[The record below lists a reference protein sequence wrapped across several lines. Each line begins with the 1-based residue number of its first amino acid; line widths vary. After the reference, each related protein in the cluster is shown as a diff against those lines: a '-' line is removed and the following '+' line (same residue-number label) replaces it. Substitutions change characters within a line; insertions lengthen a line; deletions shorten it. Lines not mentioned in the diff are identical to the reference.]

1 MILTPDILKERAFQT
16 VVKEYLTTVNGY
28 LEGSNQDYN
37 RQYAFDETQLFLF
50 LEETQEKSLS
60 RLKEI
65 YKGQY
70 KQKILFRLDNEL
82 KRRGMVDVLRN
93 GIKDYGVQLDLAYFK
108 PPTTL
113 NKELLELYSKNRLS
127 VTEELIHKEGER
139 IDLVIFLNGL
149 PVLAFELKNEFTGQD
164 VEDAKQQ
171 WMNDRSGKDTLFRF
185 KQRVIACFAIDTNE
199 AFMTTKLNGTKTF
212 FLPFNKGYSGGKGN
226 PPVTGKLK
234 THYVWEDVLT
244 RENLLEI
251 LDKFVYL
258 IVDEDED
265 DNGKIKIKETLI
277 FPRYHQRDAV
287 KKVLTHAK
295 AFGSGQSY
303 LIQHSAGSGKTNSI
317 SWLSH
322 RLATLHNDENESVFE
337 GVIVVTDRKVLDK
350 QLQKAVYQLEHKAGM
365 VAKIEEDS
373 SQLAESLNKGT
384 KIIITT
390 IQKFPFILDKLGTL
404 KNKNFAII
412 IDEAHSSTSGKN
424 MAALTT
430 SLTLEEAQK
439 QDEEA
444 EANQTDAEEK
454 ILDEITR
461 VGKQPNISFFAF
473 TATPKGSTLKMFGT
487 VDDEGKP
494 HPFHLYSMKQAIQ
507 EGFILDVLKN
517 YVTYGTYYRV
527 AKKIEDDPE
536 FESAKA
542 TKAISRF
549 VSLHPHNIEQ
559 KTEIIIEH
567 YRKITSKKLNG
578 QAKAMVVTASRLH
591 AVRYK
596 LAFDAYIKK
605 KGYKDMKALVAFS
618 GTVKDSGDEY
628 TEPGMNKFPE
638 KQLPKKFDSDE
649 YQVLLVAEKYQT
661 GFDQPKLH
669 TMFVDKKLTGLKAV
683 QTLSRLN
690 RTHPDKEDTFIL
702 DFVNDPDDIR
712 KSFEPY
718 YEDTVLKGD
727 VEPNELYSIQQEID
741 NYMILMDDE
750 VDKFVEII
758 YKEKKTKRDT
768 ELSNNYIDSA
778 VDRYKRLS
786 DEEQRDFVSKAKK
799 FNSVYMFVLQITPFK
814 DVELHKLFVYL
825 RYLLKKI
832 SIKGS
837 PPVNLEDKIV
847 LEYYSLKKKK
857 GDTNI
862 TLGEDEEDYFVEIN
876 VSGGKGNEEPPTD
889 PLTAILERLN
899 SKNGTEFGE
908 HEKLN
913 IQQIIETAKEDQTLR
928 TQAQN
933 NSLDDFILGFRKRF
947 MDYVVEGFEK
957 NQGFF
962 GKILE
967 DDLFRDQLEGYMGE
981 HVYELLKASGFDE
994 VNKNQ

>member
-1 MILTPDILKERAFQT
+1 MITPDMLKERAFQT
-16 VVKEYLTTVNGY
+16 VIKEYLTTINGY
-28 LEGSNQDYN
+28 FEGTNEDYN
-37 RQYAFDETQLFLF
+37 RQYAIDEKQLFLF
-50 LEETQEKSLS
+50 LEDTQEKSLLK
-60 RLKEI
+60 LKEI

-70 KQKILFRLDNEL
+70 KQKILFRLDHEL
-82 KRRGMVDVLRN
+82 KRRGMIDVLRK
-93 GIKDYGVQLDLAYFK
+93 GIKDYGVQLDFAYFK

-113 NKELLELYSKNRLS
+113 NEDLNKLYTKNRLS
-127 VTEELIHKEGER
+127 VTEELVHKEGER
-139 IDLVIFLNGL
+139 IDLVLFLNGL

-164 VEDAKQQ
+164 VDDAKHQ
-171 WMNDRSGKDTLFRF
+171 WMYDRSSKDTLFRF
-185 KQRVIACFAIDTNE
+185 KQRVIACFAVDTSV

-212 FLPFNKGYSGGKGN
+212 FLPFNKGNNGGKGN
-226 PPVTGKLK
+226 PIVEGKIK
-234 THYVWEDVLT
+234 THYIWEDVLS
-244 RENLLEI
+244 RESLLEI
-251 LDKFVYL
+251 LDKFVYVK
-258 IVDEDED
+258 VDEEED
-265 DNGKIKIKETLI
+265 DDGKIKTKETLI

-287 KKVLTHAK
+287 IKVLNHAK
-295 AFGSGQSY
+295 EAGPGHSY
-303 LIQHSAGSGKTNSI
+303 LIQHSAGSGKTNTI

-322 RLATLHNDENESVFE
+322 RLATLHNDQNNAVFN

-373 SQLAESLNKGT
+373 NQLAESLNKGT

-404 KNKNFAII
+404 KDKNYAIV

-439 QDEEA
+439 LDQEA
-444 EANQTDAEEK
+444 EDNEPDAEDK
-454 ILDEITR
+454 ILDEINR
-461 VGKQPNISFFAF
+461 IGKQGNISFFAF

-487 VDDEGKP
+487 EDSEGKP
-494 HPFHLYSMKQAIQ
+494 HPFHKYTMKQAIQ

-517 YVTYGTYYRV
+517 YITYKTYYKV
-527 AKKIEDDPE
+527 AKKIEEDPE

-559 KTEIIIEH
+559 KTEIIVEH
-567 YRKITSKKLNG
+567 FRKVTSKKING

-605 KGYKDMKALVAFS
+605 KGYTDLKALVAFS
-618 GTVKDSGDEY
+618 GKVKDKGEEY
-628 TEPGMNKFPE
+628 SEPGMNGISE
-638 KQLPKKFDSDE
+638 KKLPSAFDSDD

-669 TMFVDKKLTGLKAV
+669 TMFVDKKLSGLKAV

-690 RTHPDKEDTFIL
+690 RIYEGKEDIFIL
-702 DFVNDPDDIR
+702 DFVNDPEDIR
-712 KSFEPY
+712 KAFEPY

-741 NYMILMDDE
+741 EYMILREDE
-750 VDKFVEII
+750 IDKFVAII
-758 YKEKKTKRDT
+758 YKNRQTKRDT
-768 ELSNNYIDSA
+768 ELSNSYIDPAKS
-778 VDRYKRLS
+778 RYDDL
-786 DEEQRDFVSKAKK
+786 EEEEKRDFVSKAKK
-799 FNSVYMFVLQITPFK
+799 FNSIYMFVLQITPFK
-814 DVELHKLFVYL
+814 DVDLHKLFVYL

-832 SIKGS
+832 SLKPGTK
-837 PPVNLEDKIV
+837 VNLEDKVV
-847 LEYYSLKKKK
+847 LEYYSLKKQKE
-857 GDTNI
+857 GSI
-862 TLGEDEEDYFVEIN
+862 ILGEDEEEYTVTLNIN
-876 VSGGKGNEEPPTD
+876 GGKSNEDPPKD
-889 PLTAILERLN
+889 PLTIIIEKLN
-899 SKNGTEFGE
+899 SKHGTDFGD

-913 IQQIIETAKEDQTLR
+913 IQQIIDVATNDVSLK

-933 NSLDDFILGFRKRF
+933 NPYDDFILGFRRKF
-947 MDYVVEGFEK
+947 KDYVVEGYDKDQDFYDK
-957 NQGFF
+957 V
-962 GKILE
+962 LE
-967 DDLFRDQLEGYMGE
+967 DDIFRGQLEGFIAE
-981 HVYELLKASGFDE
+981 HIYELLNHKHPE
-994 VNKNQ
+994 

>member
-1 MILTPDILKERAFQT
+1 MMFVTPNMLKERAFQT

-28 LEGSNQDYN
+28 FEGTNDDYN
-37 RQYAFDETQLFLF
+37 GQYAIDEKQLFLF
-50 LEETQEKSLS
+50 LEDTQEKSLS
-60 RLKEI
+60 KLKEI

-70 KQKILFRLDNEL
+70 KQKILFRLDHEL
-82 KRRGMVDVLRN
+82 KRRGMIDVLRK
-93 GIKDYGVQLDLAYFK
+93 GIKDYGVQLDFSYFK

-113 NKELLELYSKNRLS
+113 NEDLNELYTKNRLS

-139 IDLVIFLNGL
+139 IDLVLFLNGL

-164 VEDAKQQ
+164 VDDAKHQ
-171 WMNDRSGKDTLFRF
+171 WMYDRSGKDTLFRF
-185 KQRVIACFAIDTNE
+185 KQRVIACFAVDTSV

-212 FLPFNKGYSGGKGN
+212 FLPFNKGNNGGKGN
-226 PPVTGKLK
+226 PVVEGKIK
-234 THYVWEDVLT
+234 THYIWEDVLS
-244 RENLLEI
+244 RESLLEI
-251 LDKFVYL
+251 LDKFVYVK
-258 IVDEDED
+258 VDEEED
-265 DNGKIKIKETLI
+265 DDGKIKTKETLI

-287 KKVLTHAK
+287 MKVLNHAK
-295 AFGSGQSY
+295 AAGPDYSY
-303 LIQHSAGSGKTNSI
+303 LIQHSAGSGKTNTI

-322 RLATLHNDENESVFE
+322 RLATLHNDQNNAVFN

-373 SQLAESLNKGT
+373 NQLAESLNKGT

-404 KNKNFAII
+404 KDKNYAIV

-439 QDEEA
+439 LDQEA
-444 EANQTDAEEK
+444 EDNEPDAEDK
-454 ILDEITR
+454 ILDEINR
-461 VGKQPNISFFAF
+461 IGKQGNISFFAF

-487 VDDEGKP
+487 EDSEGKP
-494 HPFHLYSMKQAIQ
+494 QPFHKYTMKQAIQ

-517 YVTYGTYYRV
+517 YVTYKTYYRV
-527 AKKIEDDPE
+527 AKKIEEDPE

-542 TKAISRF
+542 TKALSRF

-559 KTEIIIEH
+559 KTEIIVEH
-567 YRKITSKKLNG
+567 FRKVTSKKING

-605 KGYKDMKALVAFS
+605 KGYKDLKALVAFS
-618 GTVKDSGDEY
+618 GKVKDKGEEY
-628 TEPGMNKFPE
+628 SEPGMNGISE
-638 KQLPKKFDSDE
+638 KKLPSAFDSDD

-669 TMFVDKKLTGLKAV
+669 TMFVDKKLSGLKAV

-690 RTHPDKEDTFIL
+690 RTYEGKEDTFIL
-702 DFVNDPDDIR
+702 DFVNDPEDIR
-712 KSFEPY
+712 KAFEPY

-741 NYMILMDDE
+741 EYMILRE
-750 VDKFVEII
+750 EEIDKFVAII
-758 YKEKKTKRDT
+758 YKNRQTKRDT
-768 ELSNNYIDSA
+768 ELSNSYIDPAKS
-778 VDRYKRLS
+778 RYDDL
-786 DEEQRDFVSKAKK
+786 EEEEKRDFVSKAKK
-799 FNSVYMFVLQITPFK
+799 FNSIYMFVLQITPFK
-814 DVELHKLFVYL
+814 DVDLHKLFVYL

-832 SIKGS
+832 SLKPGTK
-837 PPVNLEDKIV
+837 VNLEDKVV
-847 LEYYSLKKKK
+847 LEYYSLKKQKE
-857 GDTNI
+857 GSI
-862 TLGEDEEDYFVEIN
+862 ILGEDEEEYTVTLDIN
-876 VSGGKGNEEPPTD
+876 GGKSNEDPPKD
-889 PLTAILERLN
+889 PLTIIIEKLN
-899 SKNGTEFGE
+899 SKNGTDFGD
-908 HEKLN
+908 HEQLN
-913 IQQIIETAKEDQTLR
+913 IQQIIDVATNDGSLK

-933 NSLDDFILGFRKRF
+933 NPYDDFILGFRRKF
-947 MDYVVEGFEK
+947 KDYVVEGYDKDQDFYDK
-957 NQGFF
+957 V
-962 GKILE
+962 LE
-967 DDLFRDQLEGYMGE
+967 DDIFRSQLEGYIAE
-981 HVYELLKASGFDE
+981 HIYGIL
-994 VNKNQ
+994 NQTNPE

>member
-1 MILTPDILKERAFQT
+1 MILTPGILKERAFQT
-16 VVKEYLTTVNGY
+16 VVKEYLTTVNRY
-28 LEGSNQDYN
+28 LEGTNSDYN
-37 RQYAFDETQLFLF
+37 HQYALDEKQLFLF
-50 LEETQEKSLS
+50 LEETQENSLS
-60 RLKEI
+60 KLKEI
-65 YKGQY
+65 YKDQY
-70 KQKILFRLDNEL
+70 RQKILFRLDSEL
-82 KRRGMVDVLRN
+82 KRRGMVDVLRK
-93 GIKDYGVQLDLAYFK
+93 GIKDYGVQLNLSYFK

-113 NKELLELYSKNRLS
+113 NKDLMKLYEKNRIS
-127 VTEELIHKEGER
+127 VTEELVHKEGER

-149 PVLAFELKNEFTGQD
+149 PVLAFELKNEFTGQN

-171 WMNDRSGKDTLFRF
+171 WMRDRSGKDTLFRF
-185 KQRVIACFAIDTNE
+185 KQRVIACFAMDTNE
-199 AFMTTKLNGTKTF
+199 AFMTTNLNGTKTF
-212 FLPFNKGYSGGKGN
+212 FLPFNKGHNGGKGN
-226 PPVTGKLK
+226 PSVEGKLK
-234 THYVWEDVLT
+234 THYVWEDVLS
-244 RENLLEI
+244 RDSLLEI
-251 LDKFVYL
+251 LDKYVYL
-258 IVDEDED
+258 KVDEIEDED
-265 DNGKIKIKETLI
+265 GNIKTKETLI

-287 KKVLTHAK
+287 RKVLSHAR
-295 AFGSGQSY
+295 AFGAGQSY

-322 RLATLHNDENESVFE
+322 RLATIHNDENQSVFD
-337 GVIVVTDRKVLDK
+337 GVIVITDRKVLDK

-373 SQLAESLNKGT
+373 NQLAESLNKGT

-390 IQKFPFILDKLGTL
+390 IQKFPYIIDKLGTL
-404 KNKNFAII
+404 KDKNYAII

-430 SLTLEEAQK
+430 SLSLEEAQK
-439 QDEEA
+439 MDEER
-444 EANQTDAEEK
+444 EANEVDAEDK

-461 VGKQPNISFFAF
+461 IGKQKNISFFAF

-487 VDDEGKP
+487 EDADGKP
-494 HPFHLYSMKQAIQ
+494 QPFHLYSMKQAIQ

-517 YVTYGTYYRV
+517 YVTYKTYFKV
-527 AKKIEDDPE
+527 AKKIEEDPE

-559 KTEIIIEH
+559 KTEIMIEH
-567 YRKITSKKLNG
+567 FRKITSKKLGG

-596 LAFDAYIKK
+596 LAFDTYIKE

-618 GTVKDSGDEY
+618 GKVKDSGNEYDEKD
-628 TEPGMNKFPE
+628 MNGFSE

-669 TMFVDKKLTGLKAV
+669 TMFVDKKLSGLKAV

-690 RTHPDKEDTFIL
+690 RTYPSKEDTFIL

-712 KSFEPY
+712 EAFEPY
-718 YEDTVLKGD
+718 YEETLLKGD
-727 VEPNELYSIQQEID
+727 VEPNELYSVQQELE
-741 NYMILMDDE
+741 NYLILREDE
-750 VDKFVEII
+750 VQKFIEII
-758 YKEKKTKRDT
+758 YKERKTKRDT
-768 ELSNNYIDSA
+768 ELLNNYIDPA

-786 DEEQRDFVSKAKK
+786 DLEQRDFVSKARK
-799 FNSVYMFVLQITPFK
+799 FNSIYMFVLQITPFK
-814 DVELHKLFVYL
+814 DVDLHKLFVYI

-832 SIKGS
+832 SVKGN
-837 PPVNLEDKIV
+837 PPISLEDKVV

-857 GDTNI
+857 EGSISLGDDEGDHPVTINI
-862 TLGEDEEDYFVEIN
+862 
-876 VSGGKGNEEPPTD
+876 SGGKGNEEPPKD

-913 IQQIIETAKEDQTLR
+913 IQQIVDIAAQDETLR
-928 TQAQN
+928 SQAQN
-933 NSLDDFILGFRKRF
+933 NPYDDFILGFKKRF
-947 MDYVVEGFEK
+947 MDYVVEGYDK

-962 GKILE
+962 GKVLE
-967 DDLFRDQLEGYMGE
+967 DDLFKEQLEEYMGE
-981 HVYELLKASGFDE
+981 HVYQLLNSNKADTDPDQL
-994 VNKNQ
+994 N

>member
-1 MILTPDILKERAFQT
+1 MLKERAFQT
-16 VVKEYLTTVNGY
+16 VVKEYLTTVHSY
-28 LEGSNQDYN
+28 IEGKNQDYN
-37 RQYAFDETQLFLF
+37 RQYALDESQLFLF
-50 LEETQEKSLS
+50 FEDTQAESLEK
-60 RLKEI
+60 LKEI

-93 GIKDYGVQLDLAYFK
+93 GIKDYGVQLHLAYFQ

-113 NKELLELYSKNRLS
+113 NQDLIALYNKNRLS
-127 VTEELIHKEGER
+127 VTEELVHKDGER
-139 IDLVIFLNGL
+139 IDLVLFLNGL
-149 PVLAFELKNEFTGQD
+149 PVLAFELKNEFTGQN
-164 VEDAKQQ
+164 VQDAKHQ
-171 WMNDRSGKDTLFRF
+171 WMYERSGKDNLFRF
-185 KQRVIACFAIDTNE
+185 KQRVIACFAMDTNE
-199 AFMTTKLNGTKTF
+199 VYMTTKLNGAKTF
-212 FLPFNKGYSGGKGN
+212 FLPFNKGYNNGKGN
-226 PPVTGKLK
+226 PSIEGKLK
-234 THYVWEDVLT
+234 THYMWEDVLS
-244 RENLLEI
+244 RDGLLEI

-258 IVDEDED
+258 KVDEEED
-265 DNGKIKIKETLI
+265 DEGNIKIKETLI

-287 KKVLTHAK
+287 KEVLAHAK
-295 AFGSGQSY
+295 TFGSGQSY

-322 RLATLHNDENESVFE
+322 RLATLHNDDNQSVFD

-373 SQLAESLNKGT
+373 TQLAESLNKGT

-390 IQKFPFILDKLGTL
+390 IQKFPYIIDKLGTL
-404 KNKNFAII
+404 KDKNYAII

-439 QDEEA
+439 LDEEA
-444 EANQTDAEEK
+444 EANETDAEEK
-454 ILDEITR
+454 IIAEITR
-461 VGKQPNISFFAF
+461 VGKQQNISFFAF

-487 VDDEGKP
+487 EDAEGKP
-494 HPFHLYSMKQAIQ
+494 HPFHIYSMKQAIQ
-507 EGFILDVLKN
+507 EGFILDVLRN
-517 YVTYGTYYRV
+517 YVTYKTYFRI
-527 AKKIEDDPE
+527 AKKIEEDPE

-559 KTEIIIEH
+559 KTEIMIEH
-567 YRKITSKKLNG
+567 FRNVTRKKLNG

-596 LAFDAYIKK
+596 LAFDAYIKE
-605 KGYKDMKALVAFS
+605 KGYVDMKALVAFS
-618 GTVKDSGDEY
+618 GKVKDSGDEY
-628 TEPGMNKFPE
+628 AENEMNGFPE

-690 RTHPDKEDTFIL
+690 RTYPGKEDTFIL
-702 DFVNDPDDIR
+702 DFVNDPEDIR

-718 YEDTVLKGD
+718 YEDTVLEGD
-727 VEPNELYSIQQEID
+727 IDPNELYSIQQELE
-741 NYMILMDDE
+741 NYMILREEEME
-750 VDKFVEII
+750 KFVAII
-758 YKEKKTKRDT
+758 YKEKPTKRDT
-768 ELSNNYIDSA
+768 ELSNSYIDSA
-778 VDRYKRLS
+778 IQRYLDLS
-786 DEEQRDFVSKAKK
+786 EEEQRDFISKARK
-799 FNSVYMFVLQITPFK
+799 FNSIYMFVLQITPFQ
-814 DVELHKLFVYL
+814 DIELHKLFIYL
-825 RYLLKKI
+825 RYFLKKVAL
-832 SIKGS
+832 KPGNK
-837 PPVNLEDKIV
+837 VDLEDKVV
-847 LEYYSLKKKK
+847 LEYYSIKKKNE
-857 GDTNI
+857 GNI
-862 TLGEDEEDYFVEIN
+862 SLGEDNEDYTVSIS
-876 VSGGKGNEEPPTD
+876 VSGGRANEEQPQD
-889 PLTAILERLN
+889 PLTVILERLN
-899 SKNGTEFGE
+899 TKNGTEFGE
-908 HEKLN
+908 HERLN
-913 IQQIIETAKEDQTLR
+913 IQQIVDIAREDETLR

-933 NSLDDFILGFRKRF
+933 NPYDDFILGFRKRF

-962 GKILE
+962 GKVLE
-967 DDLFRDQLEGYMGE
+967 DDLFRTQLEEYMGE
-981 HVYELLKASGFDE
+981 HVYGLL
-994 VNKNQ
+994 NKEQ

>member
-1 MILTPDILKERAFQT
+1 VIVTPNALRERAFQT

-28 LEGSNQDYN
+28 IEAKNQDYN
-37 RQYAFDETQLFLF
+37 RQYAVDATQLFLF
-50 LEETQEKSLS
+50 LEDTQEKSLE

-93 GIKDYGVQLDLAYFK
+93 GIKDYGVQLNFSYFK

-113 NKELLELYSKNRLS
+113 NQDLFHLYSKNRLS
-127 VTEELIHKEGER
+127 VIEELVHKEGER
-139 IDLVIFLNGL
+139 IDLVLFLNGL
-149 PVLAFELKNEFTGQD
+149 PVLAFELKNEFTGQN
-164 VEDAKQQ
+164 VQDAKYQ
-171 WMNDRSGKDTLFRF
+171 WMHDRSSKDTLFRF
-185 KQRVIACFAIDTNE
+185 KQRVIACFAMDTNE
-199 AFMTTKLNGTKTF
+199 AYMTTKLNGTSTF
-212 FLPFNKGYSGGKGN
+212 FLPFNKGNNGGKGN
-226 PPVTGKLK
+226 PQVEGKLK
-234 THYVWEDVLT
+234 THYVWEDVLS
-244 RENLLEI
+244 RDSLLEI

-258 IVDEDED
+258 IVDEEED
-265 DNGKIKIKETLI
+265 DEGNIKTKETLI

-295 AFGSGQSY
+295 TFGSGQSY

-322 RLATLHNDENESVFE
+322 RLATLHSDDNQSVFD

-350 QLQKAVYQLEHKAGM
+350 QLQKAIYQLEHKAGM
-365 VAKIEEDS
+365 VVKIEEDS
-373 SQLAESLNKGT
+373 NQLADSLNKGI

-390 IQKFPFILDKLGTL
+390 IQKFPYILDKLETL
-404 KNKNFAII
+404 KHKNYAII

-439 QDEEA
+439 LDEEA
-444 EANQTDAEEK
+444 EAKETDTDEK
-454 ILDEITR
+454 ILAEITR
-461 VGKQPNISFFAF
+461 VGKQPNVSFFAF

-487 VDDEGKP
+487 EDAKGESQ
-494 HPFHLYSMKQAIQ
+494 PFHLYSMKQAIQ
-507 EGFILDVLKN
+507 ERFILDVLNN
-517 YVTYGTYYRV
+517 YVTYKTYFRV
-527 AKKIEDDPE
+527 AKKIEEDPE
-536 FESAKA
+536 FEAAKA

-567 YRKITSKKLNG
+567 FRKITRKKLNG

-618 GTVKDSGDEY
+618 GKVKDNGNEFV
-628 TEPGMNKFPE
+628 EHEMNGFAE
-638 KQLPKKFDSDE
+638 KQLPKKFNSDE

-690 RTHPDKEDTFIL
+690 RTYPGKEDTFIL
-702 DFVNDPDDIR
+702 DFVNDPEEIR

-718 YEDTVLKGD
+718 YEDTVLEGD
-727 VEPNELYSIQQEID
+727 IDPNELYSIQQELE
-741 NYMILMDDE
+741 YYLILRDDE
-750 VDKFVEII
+750 MKKFIEII
-758 YKEKKTKRDT
+758 YKEKQTKRDT
-768 ELSNNYIDSA
+768 ELSNNYIDA
-778 VDRYKRLS
+778 AIERYKKLT
-786 DEEQRDFVSKAKK
+786 DEEQRDFVSKARK
-799 FNSVYMFVLQITPFK
+799 FNSIYMLVLQITPFQ

-825 RYLLKKI
+825 RYFLKKVAL
-832 SIKGS
+832 KPGNK
-837 PPVNLEDKIV
+837 VDLEDKVV
-847 LEYYSLKKKK
+847 LEYYSVKKKSEE
-857 GDTNI
+857 NI
-862 TLGEDEEDYFVEIN
+862 SLGEDEEEYTVSIS
-876 VSGGKGNEEPPTD
+876 VSGGRANEDPPKD

-908 HEKLN
+908 HEKLS
-913 IQQIIETAKEDQTLR
+913 IQQIIETAKMDATLQ

-933 NSLDDFILGFRKRF
+933 NPLDDFVLGFRKRF
-947 MDYVVEGFEK
+947 MDYVIDGYEK

-962 GKILE
+962 GKVLE
-967 DDLFRDQLEGYMGE
+967 DDLFRLQLEEYMGE
-981 HVYELLKASGFDE
+981 HVYNVLTDASSR
-994 VNKNQ
+994 

>member
-1 MILTPDILKERAFQT
+1 MIFTPDILKERAFQT

-28 LEGSNQDYN
+28 IEGKNDDYN
-37 RQYAFDETQLFLF
+37 LQYAVDETQLFLF
-50 LEETQEKSLS
+50 LEETQEQSLS
-60 RLKEI
+60 RLKDI

-82 KRRGMVDVLRN
+82 KRRGTVDVLRK
-93 GIKDYGVQLDLAYFK
+93 GIKDYGVQLNFAYFK
-108 PPTTL
+108 PPTTF
-113 NKELLELYSKNRLS
+113 NQELTALYGMNRLS
-127 VTEELIHKEGER
+127 VTEELVHKEGER
-139 IDLVIFLNGL
+139 IDLVLFLNGL
-149 PVLAFELKNEFTGQD
+149 PVLAIELKNEFTGQD
-164 VEDAKQQ
+164 VSDAIHQ
-171 WMNDRSGKDTLFRF
+171 WKYDRSGKDLLFRF
-185 KQRVIACFAIDTNE
+185 KQRVIACFAMDTNE
-199 AFMTTKLNGTKTF
+199 AYMTTKLNGTKTF
-212 FLPFNKGYSGGKGN
+212 FLPFNKGYKGGKGN
-226 PPVTGKLK
+226 PSVEGKLS
-234 THYVWEDVLT
+234 THYVWEDVLS
-244 RENLLEI
+244 RDGLLEI

-258 IVDEDED
+258 KVDEEED
-265 DNGKIKIKETLI
+265 DEGNIKTKETLI

-287 KKVLTHAK
+287 KKVLNHAS
-295 AFGSGQSY
+295 AFGAGQSY

-322 RLATLHNDENESVFE
+322 RLATLHNDQDQSVFD

-365 VAKIEEDS
+365 VQKIEEDS

-404 KNKNFAII
+404 KTKNYAII

-430 SLTLEEAQK
+430 SLSLEEAQK
-439 QDEEA
+439 LDEET
-444 EANQTDAEEK
+444 EANEMDTEDK
-454 ILDEITR
+454 IIEDLNRI
-461 VGKQPNISFFAF
+461 GKQANISFFAF

-487 VDDEGKP
+487 EDNDGKP
-494 HPFHLYSMKQAIQ
+494 RPFHLYSMKQAIQ
-507 EGFILDVLKN
+507 ERFILDVLKN
-517 YVTYGTYYRV
+517 YVTYKLYYRV

-549 VSLHPHNIEQ
+549 VSLHPHNIDQ

-567 YRKITSKKLNG
+567 FRKVTSKKLNG

-605 KGYKDMKALVAFS
+605 KGYTNMKALVAFS
-618 GTVKDSGDEY
+618 GKVKDNGNEY
-628 TEPGMNKFPE
+628 AETEMNGFTE

-669 TMFVDKKLTGLKAV
+669 TMFVDKKLSGLKAV

-690 RTHPDKEDTFIL
+690 RTYQGKEDTFIL
-702 DFVNDPDDIR
+702 DFVNEPEDIR
-712 KSFEPY
+712 KAFEPY
-718 YEDTVLKGD
+718 YEDTVLDGD
-727 VEPNELYSIQQEID
+727 IEPNELYTIQEELEAYFILREEEI
-741 NYMILMDDE
+741 N
-750 VDKFVEII
+750 KFVAII
-758 YKEKKTKRDT
+758 YKDRQTKRDT
-768 ELSNNYIDSA
+768 ELSNNYIDTA
-778 VDRYKRLS
+778 KKRYDELTE
-786 DEEQRDFVSKAKK
+786 EEQRDFVSKAKK
-799 FNSVYMFVLQITPFK
+799 FNSIYMFVLQITPFK
-814 DVELHKLFVYL
+814 DVDLHKLFVYL

-832 SIKGS
+832 ALKPGTK
-837 PPVNLEDKIV
+837 VNLEDKVV
-847 LEYYSLKKKK
+847 LEYYSLKKK
-857 GDTNI
+857 GQENI
-862 TLGEDEEDYFVEIN
+862 TLGEDDGDYSVSIDI
-876 VSGGKGNEEPPTD
+876 SGGKGNDEPPKD
-889 PLTAILERLN
+889 PLTIILERLN
-899 SKNGTEFGE
+899 SKNGTEFGD

-913 IQQIIETAKEDQTLR
+913 IQQIVDIASGDETLR

-933 NSLDDFILGFRKRF
+933 NTYEDFILGFRKRF
-947 MDYVVEGFEK
+947 MDYVVEGYDK

-962 GKILE
+962 GKVLE
-967 DDLFRDQLEGYMGE
+967 DDFFRDQLEGHIGE
-981 HVYELLKASGFDE
+981 YIYEVLKQA
-994 VNKNQ
+994 NPH

>member
-1 MILTPDILKERAFQT
+1 MFVTPDMLKERAFQT
-16 VVKEYLTTVNGY
+16 VVKEYLTTENGY
-28 LEGSNQDYN
+28 FEGTNQDYN
-37 RQYAFDETQLFLF
+37 RQYAVDETQLFLF
-50 LEETQEKSLS
+50 LEETQEKSLMK
-60 RLKEI
+60 LKEI
-65 YKGQY
+65 YKGQF

-82 KRRGMVDVLRN
+82 KKRGMIDVLRK
-93 GIKDYGVQLDLAYFK
+93 GVKDYGVQLNFAYFK
-108 PPTTL
+108 PPTTFNQEL
-113 NKELLELYSKNRLS
+113 NELFTKNRLS
-127 VTEELIHKEGER
+127 VTEELVHKDGER
-139 IDLVIFLNGL
+139 IDLVLFLNGL

-164 VEDAKQQ
+164 VNDAKHQ
-171 WMNDRSGKDTLFRF
+171 WMYDRSGKDTLFRF
-185 KQRVIACFAIDTNE
+185 KQRVIACFAMDTNE
-199 AFMTTKLNGTKTF
+199 AYMTTKLNGTKTF
-212 FLPFNKGYSGGKGN
+212 FLPFNKGNNGGKGN
-226 PPVTGKLK
+226 PTVEGKLK
-234 THYVWEDVLT
+234 TYYVWEDVLS
-244 RENLLEI
+244 RDSFLEI
-251 LDKFVYL
+251 FDKFVYL
-258 IVDEDED
+258 KVDEEED
-265 DNGKIKIKETLI
+265 DEGNIKNKETLI
-277 FPRYHQRDAV
+277 FPRNHQRDAV
-287 KKVLTHAK
+287 QKVLNHAK

-322 RLATLHNDENESVFE
+322 RLATLHNDQNNSVFD

-390 IQKFPFILDKLGTL
+390 IQKFPYILDKLGTL
-404 KNKNFAII
+404 KNKNYAII

-424 MAALTT
+424 MAALTS

-439 QDEEA
+439 LDEEA
-444 EANQTDAEEK
+444 EANEKDAEDK
-454 ILDEITR
+454 ILDEINR
-461 VGKQPNISFFAF
+461 IGKQANISLFAF

-487 VDDEGKP
+487 EDAEGKP
-494 HPFHLYSMKQAIQ
+494 QPFHSYSMKQAIQ

-517 YVTYGTYYRV
+517 YVTYKSYYKV

-549 VSLHPHNIEQ
+549 VSLHPHNIDQ

-567 YRKITSKKLNG
+567 FRKITSKKCNG
-578 QAKAMVVTASRLH
+578 QAKAMVVAASRLH

-618 GTVKDSGDEY
+618 GKVKDESEEY
-628 TEPGMNKFPE
+628 SETEMNGFSE

-669 TMFVDKKLTGLKAV
+669 TMFVDKKLSGLKAV

-690 RTHPDKEDTFIL
+690 RTYDGKEDTFIL
-702 DFVNDPDDIR
+702 DFVNDPEDIR
-712 KSFEPY
+712 KAFEPY

-727 VEPNELYSIQQEID
+727 VDPNELYSIQQELE
-741 NYMILMDDE
+741 NYMILREDE
-750 VDKFVEII
+750 INKFVGII
-758 YKEKKTKRDT
+758 YKEKQTKRDT
-768 ELSNNYIDSA
+768 ELSNNCIDSA
-778 VDRYKRLS
+778 KSRYDDLTE
-786 DEEQRDFVSKAKK
+786 EEQRDFVSKAKK
-799 FNSVYMFVLQITPFK
+799 FNSIYMFVLQITPFK
-814 DVELHKLFVYL
+814 DVDLHKLFVYL

-832 SIKGS
+832 SLKPGTT
-837 PPVNLEDKIV
+837 VNLEDKVV

-857 GDTNI
+857 EGSI
-862 TLGEDEEDYFVEIN
+862 ILGEDGEDYTVSLNI
-876 VSGGKGNEEPPTD
+876 SGGNANEDPPTD
-889 PLTAILERLN
+889 PLTLILERLN
-899 SKNGTEFGE
+899 MKNGTEFGE

-913 IQQIIETAKEDQTLR
+913 IQQIVDIATNDTTLK

-933 NSLDDFILGFRKRF
+933 NPFDDFILGFRRSF
-947 MDYVVEGFEK
+947 MNYVVEGYDK

-962 GKILE
+962 GKVLE
-967 DDLFRDQLEGYMGE
+967 DDIFRDQLEGYIGE
-981 HVYELLKASGFDE
+981 HIYEVLKEADS
-994 VNKNQ
+994 Q

>member
-28 LEGSNQDYN
+28 FEGTNQDYN
-37 RQYAFDETQLFLF
+37 RQYAVDETQLFLF
-50 LEETQEKSLS
+50 LEETQEKSLAK
-60 RLKEI
+60 LKEI

-82 KRRGMVDVLRN
+82 KRRGMVDILRK
-93 GIKDYGVQLDLAYFK
+93 GIKDYGVQLNLAYFK

-113 NKELLELYSKNRLS
+113 NKDLIALFDKNRLS
-127 VTEELIHKEGER
+127 VTEELVHKEDER
-139 IDLVIFLNGL
+139 IDLVLFLNGL

-164 VEDAKQQ
+164 IEDAKHQ
-171 WMNDRSGKDTLFRF
+171 WMHDRSGKDTLFRF

-212 FLPFNKGYSGGKGN
+212 FLPFNKGYNGGKGN
-226 PPVTGKLK
+226 PSVEGKLK
-234 THYVWEDVLT
+234 THYVWEDVLS
-244 RENLLEI
+244 RDILLEI

-258 IVDEDED
+258 KVDEEED
-265 DNGKIKIKETLI
+265 DEGNIKTKETLI

-287 KKVLTHAK
+287 KKVLSHAK
-295 AFGSGQSY
+295 TFGPGQSY

-322 RLATLHNDENESVFE
+322 RLATLHNDNNDSVFE

-365 VAKIEEDS
+365 VTKIEEDS

-390 IQKFPFILDKLGTL
+390 IQKFPYILDKLGTL

-439 QDEEA
+439 LDEEA
-444 EANQTDAEEK
+444 EANETNPEEK

-487 VDDEGKP
+487 EDAEGKP

-507 EGFILDVLKN
+507 ERFILDVLKN
-517 YVTYGTYYRV
+517 YVTYKTYFRV
-527 AKKIEDDPE
+527 AKKIEEDPE

-542 TKAISRF
+542 TKAISQY
-549 VSLHPHNIEQ
+549 VSLHPHNIDQ
-559 KTEIIIEH
+559 KIEIIIEH
-567 YRKITSKKLNG
+567 FRKITRKKLNG

-596 LAFDAYIKK
+596 LAFDVYIKR

-618 GTVKDSGDEY
+618 GKVKDQGNDFSES
-628 TEPGMNKFPE
+628 EMNGFTE

-669 TMFVDKKLTGLKAV
+669 TMFVDKKLSGLKAV

-702 DFVNDPDDIR
+702 DFVNEPEEIR

-718 YEDTVLKGD
+718 YEDTVLEGD
-727 VEPNELYSIQQEID
+727 IEPNELYSIQQELED
-741 NYMILMDDE
+741 YMILREDE
-750 VDKFVEII
+750 IEKFVEII
-758 YKEKKTKRDT
+758 YKDQQTKRDT
-768 ELSNNYIDSA
+768 ELSNNYIDA
-778 VDRYKRLS
+778 AKKRYNDLT
-786 DEEQRDFVSKAKK
+786 DEEQRDFISKARK
-799 FNSVYMFVLQITPFK
+799 FISIYMFILQITPFQ

-825 RYLLKKI
+825 RFLLKKI
-832 SIKGS
+832 SLKKKGKID
-837 PPVNLEDKIV
+837 LEDKVV
-847 LEYYSLKKKK
+847 LEYYSIKKK
-857 GDTNI
+857 GKSNI
-862 TLGEDEEDYFVEIN
+862 SLGEDDEEHIVSIDI
-876 VSGGKGNEEPPTD
+876 SGGKSNVDPPTD

-899 SKNGTEFGE
+899 SKNGTDFGE

-913 IQQIIETAKEDQTLR
+913 IQQIVDIAAEDETLR

-933 NSLDDFILGFRKRF
+933 NPYDDFILGFRKRF
-947 MDYVVEGFEK
+947 MDYVVDGYEK

-967 DDLFRDQLEGYMGE
+967 DDIFRDQIEDYIGE
-981 HVYELLKASGFDE
+981 HIYEVLKQENA
-994 VNKNQ
+994 

>member
-1 MILTPDILKERAFQT
+1 VIVTPDILKERAFQT
-16 VVKEYLTTVNGY
+16 VVKEYLTTVNGF
-28 LEGSNQDYN
+28 LEGTNQDYN
-37 RQYAFDETQLFLF
+37 RQYAVDETQLFLF
-50 LEETQEKSLS
+50 LEETQEISLAK
-60 RLKEI
+60 LKEI

-82 KRRGMVDVLRN
+82 KRRGMVDVLRK
-93 GIKDYGVQLDLAYFK
+93 GIKDYGVQLNFAYFK

-113 NKELLELYSKNRLS
+113 NKDLLALYDKNRLS
-127 VTEELIHKEGER
+127 VTEELVHKEGER

-149 PVLAFELKNEFTGQD
+149 PVLAFELKNEFTSQN

-171 WMNDRSGKDTLFRF
+171 WMHDRSGKDTLFRF
-185 KQRVIACFAIDTNE
+185 KQRVIACFAMDTNE
-199 AFMTTKLNGTKTF
+199 VFMTTKLNGTKTF
-212 FLPFNKGYSGGKGN
+212 FLPFNKGFNGGKGN
-226 PPVTGKLK
+226 PPTDGNMK
-234 THYVWEDVLT
+234 THYVWENVLS
-244 RENLLEI
+244 RESLLEI

-258 IVDEDED
+258 KVDEEED
-265 DNGKIKIKETLI
+265 DDGNIKTKETLI
-277 FPRYHQRDAV
+277 FPRYHQRDSV
-287 KKVLTHAK
+287 QKVLAHAK

-322 RLATLHNDENESVFE
+322 RLATLHNDQNNSVFE

-350 QLQKAVYQLEHKAGM
+350 QLQKAIYQLEHKAGM

-373 SQLAESLNKGT
+373 AQLAESLNKGT

-390 IQKFPFILDKLGTL
+390 IQKFPYILDKLGTL

-439 QDEEA
+439 LDEEA
-444 EANQTDAEEK
+444 EANETDAEEK

-487 VDDEGKP
+487 EDAEGRP
-494 HPFHLYSMKQAIQ
+494 RPFHLYSMKQAIQ
-507 EGFILDVLKN
+507 EGFILDILKN
-517 YVTYGTYYRV
+517 YVTYKAYYRV
-527 AKKIEDDPE
+527 AKKIEEDPE

-567 YRKITSKKLNG
+567 FRKITSKKLNG

-618 GTVKDSGDEY
+618 GTVKDKGDEFS
-628 TEPGMNKFPE
+628 ENEMNGFSE

-669 TMFVDKKLTGLKAV
+669 TMFVDKKLSGLKAV

-690 RTHPDKEDTFIL
+690 RTYPGKEDTFIL

-718 YEDTVLKGD
+718 YEDTILQGD
-727 VEPNELYSIQQEID
+727 VEPNELYSIQQELE
-741 NYMILMDDE
+741 NYMILRDDE
-750 VDKFVEII
+750 VNKFVEII
-758 YKEKKTKRDT
+758 YKDKKTKRDT

-778 VDRYKRLS
+778 VDRYKKLTE
-786 DEEQRDFVSKAKK
+786 EEQRDFVSKAKK
-799 FNSVYMFVLQITPFK
+799 FNSIYMFVLQITPFQ

-832 SIKGS
+832 TIKGN
-837 PPVNLEDKIV
+837 PPIDLEDKVV
-847 LEYYSLKKKK
+847 LEFYSLKKKNE
-857 GDTNI
+857 DNI
-862 TLGEDEEDYFVEIN
+862 SLGKDGEEHFVEIN
-876 VSGGKGNEEPPTD
+876 VGGGSGHKDPPID

-913 IQQIIETAKEDQTLR
+913 IQQIVDIAKEDETLR

-933 NSLDDFILGFRKRF
+933 NPYDDFILGFRKKF
-947 MDYVVEGFEK
+947 LEYVVTGFEK

-962 GKILE
+962 GKVLE
-967 DDLFRDQLEGYMGE
+967 DDIFRNQLEEYMGE
-981 HVYELLKASGFDE
+981 HVYDLLKATGTDQI
-994 VNKNQ
+994 N

>member
-28 LEGSNQDYN
+28 LEGTNQDYS
-37 RQYAFDETQLFLF
+37 RQYAFDETQLFAF
-50 LEETQEKSLS
+50 LEETQEKPLAK
-60 RLKEI
+60 LKEI

-70 KQKILFRLDNEL
+70 KQKILFRLDTEL
-82 KRRGMVDVLRN
+82 KRRGIVDVLRK
-93 GIKDYGVQLDLAYFK
+93 GIKDYGVQIDLAYFK

-113 NKELLELYSKNRLS
+113 NHDLIALYNKNRLS
-127 VTEELIHKEGER
+127 VTEELVHKEGER

-149 PVLAFELKNEFTGQD
+149 PVLAFELKNEFTGQNVD
-164 VEDAKQQ
+164 DAKYQ
-171 WMNDRSGKDTLFRF
+171 WMHERSGKDLLFRF
-185 KQRVIACFAIDTNE
+185 KQRVIACFAMDTNDV
-199 AFMTTKLNGTKTF
+199 FMATKLNGTKTF
-212 FLPFNKGYSGGKGN
+212 FLPFNKGFNGGKGN
-226 PPVTGKLK
+226 PSVEGKLK
-234 THYVWEDVLT
+234 THYVWEDVLS
-244 RENLLEI
+244 RDSILEI
-251 LDKFVYL
+251 LFKFVYL
-258 IVDEDED
+258 KVDEEED
-265 DNGKIKIKETLI
+265 DEGNIITKETLI

-287 KKVLTHAK
+287 QKVLNHATT
-295 AFGSGQSY
+295 FGPGQSY

-322 RLATLHNDENESVFE
+322 RLATLHNDFNESVFE

-365 VAKIEEDS
+365 VVKIEEDS
-373 SQLAESLNKGT
+373 SQLADSLNKGI

-390 IQKFPFILDKLGTL
+390 IQKFPYILDKLGTL
-404 KNKNFAII
+404 KDKNYAII

-430 SLTLEEAQK
+430 TLTLEEAQK
-439 QDEEA
+439 LDEEA
-444 EANQTDAEEK
+444 EENQIDADEK
-454 ILDEITR
+454 ILDEINR
-461 VGKQPNISFFAF
+461 VGKQSNISFFAF

-487 VDDEGKP
+487 EDAEGKP

-507 EGFILDVLKN
+507 EGFIIDILKN
-517 YVTYGTYYRV
+517 YVSYKTYYKV

-567 YRKITSKKLNG
+567 FRKVTSKKING

-618 GTVKDSGDEY
+618 GTVKDKGEEY
-628 TEPGMNKFPE
+628 TEPGMNKFSE

-669 TMFVDKKLTGLKAV
+669 TMFVDKKLSGLKAV

-712 KSFEPY
+712 KAFEPY

-727 VEPNELYSIQQEID
+727 IEPNELYSIQQEIES
-741 NYMILMDDE
+741 YMVLHEDD
-750 VDKFVEII
+750 VQKFVDII
-758 YKEKKTKRDT
+758 YKDKKTKRDT

-778 VDRYKRLS
+778 ADRFKRLT

-799 FNSVYMFVLQITPFK
+799 FNSIYMFILQITPFK
-814 DVELHKLFVYL
+814 DVDLHKLFVYL

-832 SIKGS
+832 SIKGTG
-837 PPVNLEDKIV
+837 NIDLDDKVV
-847 LEYYSLKKKK
+847 LEYYTIKDKGKK
-857 GDTNI
+857 DI
-862 TLGEDEEDYFVEIN
+862 SLGEDSEEYS
-876 VSGGKGNEEPPTD
+876 VSITIGGGRSGEEPPTD

-913 IQQIIETAKEDQTLR
+913 IQQIVDIASSDETLR
-928 TQAQN
+928 TQAKN
-933 NSLDDFILGFRKRF
+933 NPYDDFILGFRKRF

-962 GKILE
+962 GKVLE
-967 DDLFRDQLEGYMGE
+967 DDIFRTQLEEYMGE
-981 HVYELLKASGFDE
+981 HVFNVLKSSDNDPDPDH
-994 VNKNQ
+994 VN

>member
-1 MILTPDILKERAFQT
+1 MNVTPDILKERAFQT
-16 VVKEYLTTVNGY
+16 VVKEYLTTENGY
-28 LEGSNQDYN
+28 IEGTNTN
-37 RQYAFDETQLFLF
+37 FNKQYAVDELHLFSF
-50 LEETQEKSLS
+50 LEETQEKAIG

-65 YKGQY
+65 YKAQY
-70 KQKILFRLDNEL
+70 KQKILSRLDTEL
-82 KRRGMVDVLRN
+82 KRRGMIDVLRK
-93 GIKDYGVQLDLAYFK
+93 GIKDYGVHLNFAYFK
-108 PPTTL
+108 PPTSL
-113 NKELLELYSKNRLS
+113 NQELMGLYQKNRLS

-164 VEDAKQQ
+164 VSDAKHQ
-171 WMNDRSGKDTLFRF
+171 WMHDRSGKDLLFRF
-185 KQRVIACFAIDTNE
+185 KQRTLACFAVDTNE
-199 AFMTTKLNGTKTF
+199 AFMTTKLNGTKTY
-212 FLPFNKGYSGGKGN
+212 FLPFNKGYNGGKGN
-226 PPVTGKLK
+226 PIVEGKLS
-234 THYVWEDVLT
+234 THYVWEDLLS
-244 RENLLEI
+244 RENLLEV

-258 IVDEDED
+258 ILDEDED
-265 DNGKIKIKETLI
+265 DEGNIITKETLI

-287 KKVLTHAK
+287 KKVISHAK
-295 AFGSGQSY
+295 AFGPGQSY

-322 RLATLHNDENESVFE
+322 RLATLHNDNNESVFD
-337 GVIVVTDRKVLDK
+337 GAIVVTDRKVLDK

-365 VAKIEEDS
+365 VEKVEENS
-373 SQLAESLNKGT
+373 TQLADALNKGV

-390 IQKFPFILDKLGTL
+390 IQKFPYILDKLGTL
-404 KNKNFAII
+404 KDKRYAII

-439 QDEEA
+439 LDEEA
-444 EANQTDAEEK
+444 EANERDTEEK
-454 ILDEITR
+454 ILDEINR
-461 VGKQPNISFFAF
+461 VGKQSNISFFAF

-487 VDDEGKP
+487 EDAKGKP

-507 EGFILDVLKN
+507 EGFIIDVLKN
-517 YVTYGTYYRV
+517 YTTYKMYYRV
-527 AKKIEDDPE
+527 AKKIEEDPE

-549 VSLHPHNIEQ
+549 VSLHPHNIDQ

-567 YRKITSKKLNG
+567 FRRITSKKLNG

-596 LAFDAYIKK
+596 MAFDRYIKHK
-605 KGYKDMKALVAFS
+605 NYKDMKALVAFS
-618 GTVKDSGDEY
+618 GTVKDSGEDY
-628 TEPGMNKFPE
+628 TETEMNGFAE

-669 TMFVDKKLTGLKAV
+669 TMFVDKKLSGLKAV

-690 RTHPDKEDTFIL
+690 RTYPGKEDTFIL

-718 YEDTVLKGD
+718 YEDTVLEGNID
-727 VEPNELYSIQQEID
+727 PNELYSIQQELQD
-741 NYMILMDDE
+741 YMVLNDE
-750 VDKFVEII
+750 EIDKFMDIL
-758 YKEKKTKRDT
+758 YRDKQTKRDT

-778 VDRYKRLS
+778 KRRYDNLTE
-786 DEEQRDFVSKAKK
+786 EEQRDFASKAKK
-799 FNSVYMFVLQITPFK
+799 FNSIYMFVLQITPFK
-814 DVELHKLFVYL
+814 DVDLHKLFVYL
-825 RYLLKKI
+825 RYLLKKLAL
-832 SIKGS
+832 KPGTK
-837 PPVNLEDKIV
+837 VDLEDKVV
-847 LEYYSLKKKK
+847 LEYYSLKKKEH
-857 GDTNI
+857 GSI
-862 TLGEDEEDYFVEIN
+862 SLGEDDEDHTVGIDI
-876 VSGGKGNEEPPTD
+876 SGGRANEDPPKD

-913 IQQIIETAKEDQTLR
+913 IQQIVDIATDDETLR

-933 NSLDDFILGFRKRF
+933 NTYEDFILGFRKRF
-947 MDYVVEGFEK
+947 MDYVVEGYDK

-962 GKILE
+962 GKVL
-967 DDLFRDQLEGYMGE
+967 DDDFFRDQLEGHIGE
-981 HVYELLKASGFDE
+981 HIYEVLKQAS
-994 VNKNQ
+994 VQ

>member
-28 LEGSNQDYN
+28 IEGTNQDYN
-37 RQYAFDETQLFLF
+37 FQYAFDETQLFLF
-50 LEETQEKSLS
+50 LEETQEKSLAK
-60 RLKEI
+60 LKEI

-70 KQKILFRLDNEL
+70 KQKILFRLDSEL
-82 KRRGMVDVLRN
+82 KRRGLVDVLRK
-93 GIKDYGVQLDLAYFK
+93 GIKDYGVQLHFAYFK

-113 NKELLELYSKNRLS
+113 NKDLTALYNKNRLS
-127 VTEELIHKEGER
+127 VTEELVHKEGER

-164 VEDAKQQ
+164 VNDAKHQ
-171 WMNDRSGKDTLFRF
+171 WMHDRSGKDALFRF
-185 KQRVIACFAIDTNE
+185 KQRVIACFAMDTNE

-212 FLPFNKGYSGGKGN
+212 FLPFNKGYKGGKGN
-226 PPVTGKLK
+226 PSVEGKLK
-234 THYVWEDVLT
+234 THYVWEDVLS
-244 RENLLEI
+244 RDSLLEI
-251 LDKFVYL
+251 LDKFVYVQ
-258 IVDEDED
+258 VDEEED
-265 DNGKIKIKETLI
+265 DEGNVKTKETLV

-287 KKVLTHAK
+287 KKVLAHAK

-322 RLATLHNDENESVFE
+322 RLATLHNDENQSVFD

-390 IQKFPFILDKLGTL
+390 IQKFPYILDKLGTL
-404 KNKNFAII
+404 KDKNYGII

-439 QDEEA
+439 LDEQA
-444 EANQTDAEEK
+444 EANETDVEEK
-454 ILDEITR
+454 IIEEINR
-461 VGKQPNISFFAF
+461 VGVQPNISFFAF

-487 VDDEGKP
+487 EDDQGKP
-494 HPFHLYSMKQAIQ
+494 HPFHLYSMKQAVQ

-517 YVTYGTYYRV
+517 YVTYKTYYKV
-527 AKKIEDDPE
+527 AKKIEEDPE

-567 YRKITSKKLNG
+567 FRKITRKKLNG

-605 KGYKDMKALVAFS
+605 KGYKDLKALVAFS
-618 GTVKDSGDEY
+618 GKVKDQGNEY
-628 TEPGMNKFPE
+628 AENDMNGFSE

-690 RTHPDKEDTFIL
+690 RTYPGKEDTFIL
-702 DFVNDPDDIR
+702 DFVNEPDDIR
-712 KSFEPY
+712 KAFEPY
-718 YEDTVLKGD
+718 YEDTVLEGD
-727 VEPNELYSIQQEID
+727 IEPNELYSIQQDLD
-741 NYMILMDDE
+741 NYMILRDDE
-750 VDKFVEII
+750 INKFVDII
-758 YKEKKTKRDT
+758 YKEKQTKRDT

-778 VDRYKRLS
+778 KKRYDDLT

-799 FNSVYMFVLQITPFK
+799 FNNIYMFVLQITPFQ
-814 DVELHKLFVYL
+814 DVDLHKLFVFL

-832 SIKGS
+832 AIKNGIK
-837 PPVNLEDKIV
+837 VDLEDKVV
-847 LEYYSLKKKK
+847 LEYYSLKKKNE
-857 GDTNI
+857 GSI
-862 TLGEDEEDYFVEIN
+862 TLGEDAEEYAVSISI
-876 VSGGKGNEEPPTD
+876 SGGKANEDPPKD
-889 PLTAILERLN
+889 PLTVILERLN

-913 IQQIIETAKEDQTLR
+913 IQQIVDIAREDQTLR

-933 NSLDDFILGFRKRF
+933 NPYDDFILGFRKRF
-947 MDYVVEGFEK
+947 MDYVVEGFDK

-967 DDLFRDQLEGYMGE
+967 DDIFRHQLEGYIGE
-981 HVYELLKASGFDE
+981 HIYDLLKQADSH
-994 VNKNQ
+994 

>member
-1 MILTPDILKERAFQT
+1 MIVTPDILKERAFQT
-16 VVKEYLTTVNGY
+16 VVKEYLTTVHGY
-28 LEGSNQDYN
+28 IEGTNQDYN
-37 RQYAFDETQLFLF
+37 RQYAVDETQLFLF
-50 LEETQEKSLS
+50 LEETQKKSLEK
-60 RLKEI
+60 LKEI

-82 KRRGMVDVLRN
+82 KRRGMIDVLRK
-93 GIKDYGVQLDLAYFK
+93 GIKDYGVHLNLSYFK

-113 NKELLELYSKNRLS
+113 NQELMELYTKNRLS
-127 VTEELIHKEGER
+127 VTEELVHKEGER
-139 IDLVIFLNGL
+139 VDLVIFLNGL
-149 PVLAFELKNEFTGQD
+149 PVLAFELKNEFTGQN
-164 VEDAKQQ
+164 VEDAKHQ
-171 WMNDRSGKDTLFRF
+171 WMYERSGKDLLFRF
-185 KQRVIACFAIDTNE
+185 KQRVIACFAMDTDE
-199 AFMTTKLNGTKTF
+199 VYMTTKLNGTKTF
-212 FLPFNKGYSGGKGN
+212 FLPFNKGYNNGKGN
-226 PPVTGKLK
+226 PPVEGKIK
-234 THYVWEDVLT
+234 THYIWEDMLS
-244 RENLLEI
+244 RDSLLEI

-258 IVDEDED
+258 KVDEDED
-265 DNGKIKIKETLI
+265 DEGNIKTKETLI
-277 FPRYHQRDAV
+277 FPRYHQRDAIR
-287 KKVLTHAK
+287 KILSHAK
-295 AFGSGQSY
+295 MFGPGQSY
-303 LIQHSAGSGKTNSI
+303 LIQHSAGSGKTNTI

-322 RLATLHNDENESVFE
+322 RLATLHNDQNQSVFD

-350 QLQKAVYQLEHKAGM
+350 QLQKAVYQLEHKVGM
-365 VAKIEEDS
+365 VAKIEENS
-373 SQLAESLNKGT
+373 AQLAEALNKGI

-390 IQKFPFILDKLGTL
+390 IQKFPYILDKIGTL
-404 KNKNFAII
+404 KNKNYAII

-439 QDEEA
+439 LDEEA
-444 EANQTDAEEK
+444 EANEMDAEDK
-454 ILDEITR
+454 ILDEINR

-487 VDDEGKP
+487 EDAQGKP
-494 HPFHLYSMKQAIQ
+494 QPFHLYSMKQAIE

-517 YVTYGTYYRV
+517 YVTYKTYYKI
-527 AKKIEDDPE
+527 AKKIEDDPL

-559 KTEIIIEH
+559 KTEIMVEH
-567 YRKITSKKLNG
+567 FRKITSKKLNG

-605 KGYKDMKALVAFS
+605 KGYKDLKALVAFS
-618 GTVKDSGDEY
+618 GKVNDQGNEY
-628 TEPGMNKFPE
+628 SESEMNGFPE

-690 RTHPDKEDTFIL
+690 RTYPGKEDTFIL
-702 DFVNDPDDIR
+702 DFVNDPEDIR
-712 KSFEPY
+712 KAFELY
-718 YEDTVLKGD
+718 YEDTVLQGD
-727 VEPNELYSIQQEID
+727 IDPNELYSIQQELE
-741 NYMILMDDE
+741 NYMILRDDE
-750 VDKFVEII
+750 IEKFVEII
-758 YKEKKTKRDT
+758 YKEKQTKRDT
-768 ELSNNYIDSA
+768 ELSNYYIDSA
-778 VDRYKRLS
+778 LERYKGLAE
-786 DEEQRDFVSKAKK
+786 EEQRDFVSKARK
-799 FNSVYMFVLQITPFK
+799 FNNIYMFVLQITPFQ
-814 DVELHKLFVYL
+814 DVDLHKLFVYL

-832 SIKGS
+832 TLKRGTK
-837 PPVNLEDKIV
+837 VDLEDKVV
-847 LEYYSLKKKK
+847 LEYYSIRKKTD
-857 GDTNI
+857 GSI
-862 TLGEDEEDYFVEIN
+862 ALGEDNEEYTVSISIN
-876 VSGGKGNEEPPTD
+876 GDKSNEEPPKD
-889 PLTAILERLN
+889 PLSVILERLN
-899 SKNGTEFGE
+899 AKNGTDFGE

-913 IQQIIETAKEDQTLR
+913 IQQIVDIATKDETLR

-933 NSLDDFILGFRKRF
+933 NPYDDFILGFRKRF

-967 DDLFRDQLEGYMGE
+967 DDIFREQLEGYIAE
-981 HVYELLKASGFDE
+981 HIYELFK
-994 VNKNQ
+994 

>member
-1 MILTPDILKERAFQT
+1 MIFTPDILKERAFQT
-16 VVKEYLTTVNGY
+16 VVKEYLTTVNGFF
-28 LEGSNQDYN
+28 EGTNQDYN
-37 RQYAFDETQLFLF
+37 RQYAFDEKQLFSF
-50 LEETQEKSLS
+50 LEETQEKALAK
-60 RLKEI
+60 LKDI
-65 YKGQY
+65 YKAQY
-70 KQKILFRLDNEL
+70 KQKILFRLDTEL
-82 KRRGMVDVLRN
+82 KRRGMVDVLRK
-93 GIKDYGVQLDLAYFK
+93 GIKDYGVQLKLAYFK

-113 NKELLELYSKNRLS
+113 NKELIVLYDKNRLS
-127 VTEELIHKEGER
+127 VTEELVHKEDER

-164 VEDAKQQ
+164 VVDAKQQ
-171 WMNDRSGKDTLFRF
+171 WMHDRSGKDLLFRF
-185 KQRVIACFAIDTNE
+185 KQRVIACFAMDTNE
-199 AFMTTKLNGTKTF
+199 VFMTTKLNGTKTF
-212 FLPFNKGYSGGKGN
+212 FLPFNKGYNGGKGN
-226 PPVTGKLK
+226 PPVDGKLK

-244 RENLLEI
+244 RENLVEI

-258 IVDEDED
+258 KVDEDED
-265 DNGKIKIKETLI
+265 DEGNIITKETLI

-287 KKVLTHAK
+287 KNVLNHAK

-303 LIQHSAGSGKTNSI
+303 LIQHSAGSGKTNTI

-322 RLATLHNDENESVFE
+322 RLATLHNDENQPVFE

-390 IQKFPFILDKLGTL
+390 IQKFPYILDKLGTL
-404 KNKNFAII
+404 KDKNYAII

-439 QDEEA
+439 LDEEA
-444 EANQTDAEEK
+444 EAIETDAEEK
-454 ILDEITR
+454 ILNEINR
-461 VGKQPNISFFAF
+461 IGKQANISFFAF

-487 VDDEGKP
+487 EDAEGKP
-494 HPFHLYSMKQAIQ
+494 RPFHLYSMKQAIQ
-507 EGFILDVLKN
+507 ERFILDVLQN
-517 YVTYGTYYRV
+517 YVSYKTYYRV
-527 AKKIEDDPE
+527 AKKIEDNPE

-567 YRKITSKKLNG
+567 FRKVTSKKLNG

-605 KGYKDMKALVAFS
+605 KGYKAMKALVAFS
-618 GTVKDSGDEY
+618 GTVKDDGDEY
-628 TEPGMNKFPE
+628 TEPGMNRFSE
-638 KQLPKKFDSDE
+638 KQLTKKFDSDE

-669 TMFVDKKLTGLKAV
+669 TMFVDKKLSGLKAV

-690 RTHPDKEDTFIL
+690 RTYPGKEDTFIL
-702 DFVNDPDDIR
+702 DFVNDPEDIR

-741 NYMILMDDE
+741 NYMILHEEE
-750 VDKFVEII
+750 VNKFVEII
-758 YKEKKTKRDT
+758 YKDKKAKKDT
-768 ELSNNYIDSA
+768 ELSNNYIDVA
-778 VDRYKRLS
+778 ADRYKRMS
-786 DEEQRDFVSKAKK
+786 EEEQREFISLARK
-799 FNSVYMFVLQITPFK
+799 FNSLYMFILQITPFK
-814 DVELHKLFVYL
+814 DVDLHKLFVYL

-832 SIKGS
+832 SIKGN
-837 PPVNLEDKIV
+837 PPISLEDKVV
-847 LEYYSLKKKK
+847 LEYYSIKDK
-857 GDTNI
+857 GKADI
-862 TLGEDEEDYFVEIN
+862 SLGEDTEKYVTIN
-876 VSGGKGNEEPPTD
+876 VNGSGAKEDPPID
-889 PLTAILERLN
+889 PLTVILERLN

-913 IQQIIETAKEDQTLR
+913 IQQIVEIAASDETLR

-933 NSLDDFILGFRKRF
+933 NTYDDFILGFRKKF
-947 MDYVVEGFEK
+947 LDYVVAGFDK

-962 GKILE
+962 GKVLD
-967 DDLFRDQLEGYMGE
+967 DDLFRSQLEEHMGE
-981 HVYELLKASGFDE
+981 HVYKLLNASGFDSI
-994 VNKNQ
+994 N